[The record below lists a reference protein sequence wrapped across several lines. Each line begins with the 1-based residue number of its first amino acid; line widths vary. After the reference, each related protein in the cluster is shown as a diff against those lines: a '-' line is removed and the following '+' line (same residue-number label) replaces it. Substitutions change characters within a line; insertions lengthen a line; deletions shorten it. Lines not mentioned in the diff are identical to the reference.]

1 MAQGGGYQLS
11 QALGSLQKC
20 PFNTTLLE
28 GYHGLYFVY
37 LDILG
42 RLWVLTLANRIIV

>member
-11 QALGSLQKC
+11 QAPGSLQKC

-28 GYHGLYFVY
+28 AHLVICVAKGK
-37 LDILG
+37 LDL
-42 RLWVLTLANRIIV
+42 